1 MNKILSIT
9 ALFSLLLLFSA
20 CDDDNKNPQYVYA
33 DMQMI
38 NHVANTNS
46 ETDKAVCQYGEY
58 ELTINLD
65 DYTASLNTFAV
76 LDEDG
81 FSGSI
86 DATGIPVTYNKTMG
100 GYVIKAGTI
109 NNKGTLKGVFDLNL
123 FLDYRS
129 TENPSSRISFSVGDY
144 RVNATGN
151 ILKVSNPA
159 VEVTSLVNGETR
171 NENGA
176 SFIVTINPDNNK
188 ATLLI
193 KSLTI
198 GNNTLNEIT
207 YANLDMN
214 ITKEGYQIVTDGD
227 KKPSSING
235 GNLGDL
241 DKYVMRALDWKFNL
255 DNELVTATFTI
266 KDVADVT
273 VNGYF

>member
-1 MNKILSIT
+1 MKKFFSIT
-9 ALFSLLLLFSA
+9 AICSLLLLANA
-20 CDDDNKNPQYVYA
+20 CNDDSKNPQYIFA

-38 NHVANTNS
+38 NHVCNTSS
-46 ETDKAVCQYGEY
+46 EADKAVCQYGEY

-65 DYTASLNTFAV
+65 DYTASLNSFAI

-109 NNKGTLKGVFDLNL
+109 NNKGTLKGIFDLNL

-129 TENPSSRISFSVGDY
+129 TENPTSRVSFSVGDY

-176 SFIVTINPDNNK
+176 SFIATINPDNNK
-188 ATLLI
+188 ATLVI
-193 KSLTI
+193 KNLTI

-207 YANLDMN
+207 YANLDLN
-214 ITKEGYQIVTDGD
+214 ITKEGYKIVTDGD
-227 KKPSSING
+227 KKPSSLNG

-241 DKYVMRALDWKFNL
+241 DKYVMKALDWKFNL
-255 DNELVTATFTI
+255 DLETVTATFTI
-266 KDVADVT
+266 KDMADVT